1 MSVNIQAVSQ
11 RGGGLSIGIV
21 GDLCLDAYY
30 FLADGDGEISV
41 ETGKPTRSV
50 QKYYFD
56 PGGAANVALNLKRL
70 GAGSVELFG
79 IIGDDAFGSVLTG
92 RLREAGIDVR
102 GVIVQK
108 ENWSTHVYSKIYRGG
123 EEEPRLDIGN
133 FNTPAETSVDAL
145 IGSLEDAL
153 SRFDGV
159 IINEQVLR
167 GIHSLYFQ
175 EKLISLI
182 RGAGKKPI
190 WFCDSRNLND
200 VYGDTIHKLNDREAR
215 ALYNTCHPPAAPAS
229 TVDATLNAVITW
241 LYERWGKPVII
252 TRGADGALAF
262 DGASHEVPGLHII
275 NRTDPVGAGDA
286 FLSALC
292 FGIVAGLPLDEA
304 LELGNFSAGVSVQK
318 LFQTGHPLME
328 EIAALSKTA
337 DYRYNPELAENPR
350 LAVYLEGTEIEVV
363 AKPSSQTPRI
373 VIFDHDGTI
382 STLRRGWEEIME
394 EMMIRAI
401 LGDAYATVSVPQ
413 FQAVE
418 EAVGEF
424 IGRTTGIQ
432 TLIQM
437 GGLEKMVRDFG
448 YVKEEAVL
456 DPLGYKKLYNERL
469 LAMVQKRSHS
479 IRRGTYSPEDYTIKG
494 AISFLKR
501 LQKAGVTLYLASGTD
516 EADVRREAA
525 LLGYDSLFSRI
536 YGSVG
541 DITRDPKQVVFET
554 IMAAIGSGAERC
566 AVFGDGPVELREAR
580 RNGAAAIGLLSDE
593 TQRFGIN
600 LKKRSRLVLSGADAL
615 IPDFS
620 WVDELVFWLGWQV

>member
-1 MSVNIQAVSQ
+1 
-11 RGGGLSIGIV
+11 
-21 GDLCLDAYY
+21 
-30 FLADGDGEISV
+30 
-41 ETGKPTRSV
+41 
-50 QKYYFD
+50 
-56 PGGAANVALNLKRL
+56 AANVALNLKRL
-70 GAGSVELFG
+70 GAASVELFG
-79 IIGDDAFGSVLTG
+79 IIGDDPFGSILTG
-92 RLREAGIDVR
+92 RLRDDGIDVR
-102 GVIVQK
+102 GVVVQK

-133 FNTPAETSVDAL
+133 FNTPARASVDTL
-145 IGSLEDAL
+145 IGSLEEAL

-167 GIHSLYFQ
+167 GIHTSYFQ
-175 EKLISLI
+175 KKLISLI
-182 RGAGKKPI
+182 KGSGKKPV

-200 VYGDTIHKLNDREAR
+200 VYGDTVHKLNDREAL
-215 ALYNTCHPPAAPAS
+215 ALYNTCRPQTAGD
-229 TVDATLNAVITW
+229 VTLNAVITW
-241 LYERWGKPVII
+241 LYERWGKPVVI
-252 TRGADGALAF
+252 TRGADGAVAF
-262 DGASHEVPGLHII
+262 DGVFHEVPGLHII

-292 FGIVAGLPLDEA
+292 FGIVSGLPLDKA

-337 DYRYNPELAENPR
+337 DYRHNPELAENPR

-373 VIFDHDGTI
+373 VVFDHDGTI

-448 YVKEEAVL
+448 YVKEEALL
-456 DPLGYKKLYNERL
+456 DPQGYKKIYNERL
-469 LAMVQKRSHS
+469 LAMVQKRNQS

-494 AISFLKR
+494 AIPFLKR
-501 LQKAGVTLYLASGTD
+501 LRKAGVTLYLASGTD

-541 DITRDPKQVVFET
+541 DITRDPKQVVFER
-554 IMAAIGSGAERC
+554 IMAAIGSGAKSGAENC
-566 AVFGDGPVELREAR
+566 AVFGDGPVEIREAK
-580 RNGAAAIGLLSDE
+580 RNGATAIGLLSDE

-600 LKKRSRLVLSGADAL
+600 PKKRSRLVLAGADAL